1 MARGE
6 TVEVFATYLAET
18 DQAVLIDDGSNPDE
32 NTWVPKS
39 QITDMEDEMEEGE
52 SYSFTMTE
60 WIATEKGLI

>member
-6 TVEVFATYLAET
+6 KVEVFATYLADT

>member
-32 NTWVPKS
+32 NTWLPKS
-39 QITDMEDEMEEGE
+39 QITDMEDDMEEGE
-52 SYSFTMTE
+52 PYAFTMTE